1 MSQDVQTG
9 LVAGTWNID
18 LSHSEAGFT
27 VRHLMSKVRGSFTDF
42 SGTITT
48 AENILD
54 SSVEVTIKSSSITT
68 HNEQRDAHLRS
79 ADFFD
84 PTKGGELRFV
94 STGITES
101 GDGYVITGDL
111 TINGITK
118 SVDLAADFLGVEAD
132 PCGSDQAGRRGHHHD
147 QPQGLRRQL
156 EPGAGERQVPGRRQG
171 RDHARRAGHQGLIPD
186 WRAAGLG
193 GGPAARQHSCPTT
206 GAVQA
211 KRGAT
216 GSL

>member
-1 MSQDVQTG
+1 MTQDVQTG

-18 LSHSEAGFT
+18 LSHSEAGFS

-48 AENILD
+48 AENIID

-84 PTKGGELRFV
+84 PTKGGELHFV
-94 STGITES
+94 STGITKS
-101 GDGYVITGDL
+101 ADGYVITGEL

-118 SVDLAADFLGVEAD
+118 TVDLAADFLGVEVD
-132 PCGSDQAGRRGHHHD
+132 PYGQTKLGAEATTSINRKDFGVNWNQA
-147 QPQGLRRQL
+147 L
-156 EPGAGERQVPGRRQG
+156 ESGKFLVGDKVEIT
-171 RDHARRAGHQGLIPD
+171 L
-186 WRAAGLG
+186 
-193 GGPAARQHSCPTT
+193 
-206 GAVQA
+206 AVQA
-211 KRGAT
+211 TKA
-216 GSL
+216 